1 MKYDHLPPGLVPI
14 FLRRSAAAAFW
25 GVSESTFDRMVEE
38 GHAPRP
44 IRFGK
49 IVLWHRPSLVSAAAR
64 MSGAKPDE
72 TALFSGLERVN
83 EWDSVLQ

>member
-1 MKYDHLPPGLVPI
+1 
-14 FLRRSAAAAFW
+14 
-25 GVSESTFDRMVEE
+25 MVEE

-72 TALFSGLERVN
+72 TALFSGLERAN
-83 EWDSVLQ
+83 EWDSVLK